1 MNKMVERYDD
11 LVDII
16 TEQYED
22 DIINESI
29 YNRMISKITAKYAPY
44 LEGFIDEEYK
54 RIEKMSEDG
63 KITPRE
69 REAQIRMLKNR
80 EDIYKYN
87 IEREK
92 KEKEENERRSAKENE
107 LEEKK
112 LKNRITKLATNSV
125 KTIQSKIASF
135 KSKNPK
141 ATNPEIKKEISAAY
155 KEERDKINDISNTDV
170 RGSVLDEIKRRLA
183 SIQPKLYT
191 ESAEELEDTSD
202 LDDKEESKN
211 NDESDFDDIEVT
223 EYLDSNDEKDVFKAF
238 HDLFDELDDK
248 DMLTDEGNKEFKKG
262 MSKSTKITV
271 DMVTDDG
278 KEHILNLIKDGDLL
292 SDLNAE

>member
-29 YNRMISKITAKYAPY
+29 YNRMISKLTAKYAPY

-80 EDIYKYN
+80 EDNYKYN

-92 KEKEENERRSAKENE
+92 KEKEERSAKENA

-141 ATNPEIKKEISAAY
+141 ATNPEIKKEISVAY

-191 ESAEELEDTSD
+191 ESAE
-202 LDDKEESKN
+202 
-211 NDESDFDDIEVT
+211 
-223 EYLDSNDEKDVFKAF
+223 
-238 HDLFDELDDK
+238 
-248 DMLTDEGNKEFKKG
+248 
-262 MSKSTKITV
+262 
-271 DMVTDDG
+271 
-278 KEHILNLIKDGDLL
+278 
-292 SDLNAE
+292 